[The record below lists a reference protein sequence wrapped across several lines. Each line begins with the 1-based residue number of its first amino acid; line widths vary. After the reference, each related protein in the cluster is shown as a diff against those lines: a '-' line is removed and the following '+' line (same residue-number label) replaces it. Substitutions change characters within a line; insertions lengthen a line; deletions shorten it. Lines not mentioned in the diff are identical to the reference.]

1 MVEILCPHCEEE
13 IELDDDASGEFACPY
28 CEGEFEWNTSEDES
42 TEEYYRPQFDL
53 SAINPV
59 AVAQVVLVG
68 ISMIGLWMCFG
79 ADPLY
84 TVTLTDEE
92 ISQGLEFTY
101 SADTMTMYNIYG
113 INGNGKYTY
122 WVDYLTNLNQE
133 CVQFT
138 GEKCEGIDGM
148 IEGMEAWD
156 SAGNTYQVLMLIALI
171 SMILMLVLRTTSILY
186 DQAVFDLPVG
196 AAYLVELIG
205 KGMYYF
211 ASITWF
217 FAIAMH
223 MILSPVASSPLGV
236 GNGDLESSG
245 YVGAVLFGL
254 VYSLL
259 GAAIHAG
266 LSFVPFGE

>member
-1 MVEILCPHCEEE
+1 MVEILCPHCDEE
-13 IELDDDASGEFACPY
+13 IELEDDASGEFACPY

-68 ISMIGLWMCFG
+68 ISIIALWMCFG

-92 ISQGLEFTY
+92 ISQGVEFTY

-113 INGNGKYTY
+113 LNGDFKYTY
-122 WVDYLTNLNQE
+122 MIDYLTNLNQE
-133 CVQFT
+133 CLQFT

-148 IEGMEAWD
+148 IDGMEAWD
-156 SAGNTYQVLMLIALI
+156 SAGNTYQVMMLIALI
-171 SMILMLVLRTTSILY
+171 SMILMIVLRTTSILY
-186 DQAVFDLPVG
+186 DQAVFDMPVG
-196 AAYLVELIG
+196 AAYLVELVG

-211 ASITWF
+211 ACITWF
-217 FAIAMH
+217 FAIVMH
-223 MILSPVASSPLGV
+223 MILSPVASSPLGL

-266 LSFVPFGE
+266 LTFAPLGE

>member
-59 AVAQVVLVG
+59 SVAQVVLVG
-68 ISMIGLWMCFG
+68 ISIIALWMCFG

-92 ISQGLEFTY
+92 ISQGVEFTY

-113 INGNGKYTY
+113 LNGNFKYTY
-122 WVDYLTNLNQE
+122 TIDYLTNLNQE
-133 CVQFT
+133 CLQFT

-148 IEGMEAWD
+148 IDGMEAWD
-156 SAGNTYQVLMLIALI
+156 SAGNTYQVMMLIALI
-171 SMILMLVLRTTSILY
+171 SMILMIVLRTTSILH
-186 DQAVFDLPVG
+186 DQAVFEMPVG
-196 AAYLVELIG
+196 AAYLVELVG
-205 KGMYYF
+205 KGLYYL
-211 ASITWF
+211 ACITWF
-217 FAIAMH
+217 FAIVMH
-223 MILSPVASSPLGV
+223 MILSPVASSPLGL

-266 LSFVPFGE
+266 LSFAPLGE